1 MRAAVGVVVVGALVA
16 AACGGDDDAAETLPS
31 VTLITTTTVA
41 PSTTAPTAPV
51 DTSAA
56 PSTAAPTT
64 EPEAVETTTA
74 STAPPTVPPTTAASP
89 AIDALVLSPTGVGQA
104 EFGADP
110 DGVVG
115 YVSSFLG
122 EPTNDTGWIDP
133 LTIGACPGTE
143 IRLVSWGAL
152 TLQFGDAS
160 GVVQGRRHL
169 YAYQYGIDGELGA
182 DPVGLTTTE
191 GVTVGSSV
199 VDLGAA
205 YPGVVLNP
213 EDDFVAPN
221 FYVNDNLRGFL
232 TGLADDSVVTVIL
245 GGIGCGE

>member
-1 MRAAVGVVVVGALVA
+1 MVGALVA
-16 AACGGDDDAAETLPS
+16 AACGGDDDGAGTVPS
-31 VTLITTTTVA
+31 VTLI
-41 PSTTAPTAPV
+41 STT
-51 DTSAA
+51 
-56 PSTAAPTT
+56 TAAPTT
-64 EPEAVETTTA
+64 AAPVETEGTPAPTAAAPTTEAVVVETTTA
-74 STAPPTVPPTTAASP
+74 STMPSTTPPTTAANP
-89 AIDALVLSPTGVGQA
+89 AVDALVLSPTGVGQA

-110 DGVVG
+110 DGVIG

-182 DPVGLTTTE
+182 EPVGLTTSE
-191 GVTVGSSV
+191 GITVGSSV
-199 VDLGAA
+199 FDLGAA